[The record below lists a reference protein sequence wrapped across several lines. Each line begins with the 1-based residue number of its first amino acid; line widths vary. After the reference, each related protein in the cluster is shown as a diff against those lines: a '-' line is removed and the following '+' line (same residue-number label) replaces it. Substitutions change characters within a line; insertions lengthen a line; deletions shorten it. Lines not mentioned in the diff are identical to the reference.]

1 MLSLYP
7 KTLSP
12 SPFNLTSSLIPKK
25 PSISSP
31 SLYVNS
37 TTCCQP
43 NQITERGILFDTG
56 DTFFR
61 HESATGRDLGVLSA
75 ALYKQS
81 KGQLRVLD
89 AMCGC
94 GIRSLRYLVESK
106 ADFVLANDANESH
119 RRVILDNLAQVE
131 RLEGEKKRW
140 VVTHCEANRILTDC
154 YLQRDYFDYIDLD
167 SFGSDSSFFLRA
179 AFSSLKLDGL
189 VYVTSTDGYSSGGHR
204 PFHSLSA
211 FGAYVRPMPYANEL
225 GLRILIGG
233 AVREASVLGYR
244 VTPLFSYYSYHG
256 PVFRV
261 LLRMNR
267 GKLPE
272 KRDYGFI
279 CYCNRCGNSQ
289 AVSWDEL
296 GQIRCPCN
304 NSTKDAASLVVSGPL
319 WTGPLHSGAYI
330 MEMLNLAEQW
340 GWVGKDAGTGLE
352 KLLKRML
359 EESDPRLPFGY
370 IKLDEVASRA
380 QTNTPSISTIM
391 SSLHKVFYFYV
402 LLYSQAFE
410 LQLRRKG
417 CVLLLKTVYCL
428 AEYLIQYTQ
437 AGDFLQV
444 EEILNDSRNMGMFVS
459 WLKTSNEVTV
469 LFMLQEGYAASRS
482 HIAHNAIKTDC
493 PMAGCIRIAKK
504 IHGC

>member
-1 MLSLYP
+1 
-7 KTLSP
+7 
-12 SPFNLTSSLIPKK
+12 
-25 PSISSP
+25 
-31 SLYVNS
+31 
-37 TTCCQP
+37 
-43 NQITERGILFDTG
+43 
-56 DTFFR
+56 
-61 HESATGRDLGVLSA
+61 
-75 ALYKQS
+75 
-81 KGQLRVLD
+81 
-89 AMCGC
+89 MCGC

-391 SSLHKVFYFYV
+391 SSLHKV
-402 LLYSQAFE
+402 
-410 LQLRRKG
+410 
-417 CVLLLKTVYCL
+417 
-428 AEYLIQYTQ
+428 
-437 AGDFLQV
+437 
-444 EEILNDSRNMGMFVS
+444 EEILNDSRNMRMFVS

-469 LFMLQEGYAASRS
+469 FMLQEGYAASRS

-504 IHGC
+504 IHGQMDRVVLACLSLGTDFATRLVRDGIRVCTSNAELGVLELSWQPITPGSVESKDSS